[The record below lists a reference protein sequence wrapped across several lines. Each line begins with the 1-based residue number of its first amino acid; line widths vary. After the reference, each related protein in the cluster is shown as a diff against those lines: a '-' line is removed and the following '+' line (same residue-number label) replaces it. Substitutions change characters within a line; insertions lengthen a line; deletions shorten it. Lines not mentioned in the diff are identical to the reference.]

1 MSGAQEQ
8 FALPNANDD
17 SRGCRREQNPI
28 LPTALAMAAA
38 YTLSS
43 ILTRHLT
50 SIRDQV
56 SSVIRIIHK

>member
-43 ILTRHLT
+43 L
-50 SIRDQV
+50 D
-56 SSVIRIIHK
+56 